1 MKGDDNM
8 VLCTILLITLILLIL
23 FGVLAVSVGGAA
35 FLLIFGDVFLCA
47 IIIVF
52 ILYKM
57 VKKNVEKNRVWKEYK
72 RSKRQ

>member
-1 MKGDDNM
+1 M
-8 VLCTILLITLILLIL
+8 VLCTILLITLILLVL